1 MIAPRRRFRLP
12 GELYPIVDLGVRGRW
27 PPLELAEILL
37 RSGAR
42 LLQLRAKQASTRE
55 VVDLARLLRE
65 RATAHGALL
74 MVNDRADVARLVAA
88 AGVHLGQDDLSP
100 EDARNLLGPDAIIG
114 LSTHDPDQVSD
125 ADGRPAV
132 DYIGFGPIFPT
143 AHKDNPDPCQ
153 GLAGLAAIRPRTRLP
168 IVAIGGITSETARD
182 VLAAGADAVAMIGAL
197 ATAADPAEIVRALA

>member
-1 MIAPRRRFRLP
+1 MIAARRRFRLP
-12 GELYPIVDLGVRGRW
+12 GGLYPIVDLGVRGRR
-27 PPLELAEILL
+27 PPVELAEILL

-55 VVDLARLLRE
+55 VVDFARLLRE

-74 MVNDRADVARLVAA
+74 MVNDRADVARLVGA

-114 LSTHDPDQVSD
+114 LSTHDPGQVSD
-125 ADGRPAV
+125 ADGRSAV

-153 GLAGLAAIRPRTRLP
+153 GLAGLAAIRPRTTLP